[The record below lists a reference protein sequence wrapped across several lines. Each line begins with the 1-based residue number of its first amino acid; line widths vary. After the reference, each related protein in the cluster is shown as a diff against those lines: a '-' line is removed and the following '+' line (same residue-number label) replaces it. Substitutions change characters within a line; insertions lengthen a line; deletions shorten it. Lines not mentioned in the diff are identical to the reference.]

1 MSKDVVI
8 IGGGLGGLSAGV
20 ILAQAGHRVV
30 ILEQQQRVGGYAVAF
45 RRGRFIFDLALHV
58 VPAGAPGE
66 LFYNLISELGL
77 ENDVSFIRL
86 KDGFRVYL
94 GDYVFQIPNDF
105 QAFFASLSKEFPS
118 ERRGIELFQKDLL
131 RYAPIYSDVLNG
143 QANFYQVISAFVP
156 KIPVFLKHTRIS
168 TEDYLSRFFSNRR
181 LKALL
186 YQAAVFFGIPMK
198 EFPAINF
205 ILMFYLLYST
215 GMFTIHGGGQALT
228 QSLENRLQALGATV
242 LKGRRVDK
250 VIVEKKRAVAV
261 CTSDGTEYP
270 AGAVISNVNT
280 PVLVKKLVGKSHFPS
295 TYLAT
300 INTLKPSL
308 SVVQMH
314 IGLDCDVRDIGI
326 SNHITMV
333 FPTDDIDAC
342 ISRQRES
349 QLLQGFSILA
359 RGITDPQNTGKNES
373 VVNITGG
380 VSADRWLSLSEDK
393 YKQAKKECTNHILS
407 LLQNIFPKVDS
418 HCDTI
423 DLATP
428 RTFNHFTGN
437 PAGAIMGFDCSLG
450 MHRSIRQVSRL
461 PIKNLYLASAWT
473 KKLGGF
479 LPSMTAGVEAARKVI
494 QS

>member
-1 MSKDVVI
+1 MPKDVVI
-8 IGGGLGGLSAGV
+8 IGGGLGGLTAGIV
-20 ILAQAGHRVV
+20 LAQAGHRVV
-30 ILEQQQRVGGYAVAF
+30 ILEKQPRVGGYAVAF
-45 RRGRFIFDLALHV
+45 RRDRFIFDVALHV

-77 ENDVSFIRL
+77 ANDVSFIRL
-86 KDGFRVYL
+86 KDGFRVHL
-94 GDYVFQIPNDF
+94 GDYVFQIPNDL
-105 QAFFASLSKEFPS
+105 QAFMASLSKEFPP
-118 ERRGIELFQKDLL
+118 EKRGIELFQKDLL

-143 QANFYQVISAFVP
+143 KATFYQVIRAFVP
-156 KIPVFLKHTRIS
+156 KIPVFLKHTRLS
-168 TEDYLSRFFSNRR
+168 TEDYLSRFFSNGK

-186 YQAAVFFGIPMK
+186 YQASVFFGIPMK

-205 ILMFYLLYST
+205 ILMFYLLYTT

-228 QSLENRLQALGATV
+228 QSLEKRLQALGATV

-270 AGAVISNVNT
+270 ASAVISNVNI
-280 PVLVKKLVGKSHFPS
+280 PVLFKKLVGKSYFPS
-295 TYLAT
+295 SYIAT
-300 INTLKPSL
+300 INTLRPSL

-314 IGLDCDVRDIGI
+314 IGLDCHVRDIGI
-326 SNHITMV
+326 TNHITLV
-333 FPTDDIDAC
+333 FPNDDIDAC

-373 VVNITGG
+373 VVTITGG
-380 VSADRWLSLSEDK
+380 VSADRWLSLSEDQ
-393 YKQAKKECTNHILS
+393 YRQAKKKCTNHILS
-407 LLQNIFPKVDS
+407 LLQDIFPAVDS
-418 HCDTI
+418 HCNTI

-437 PAGAIMGFDCSLG
+437 PAGAILGFDCSIG
-450 MHRSIRQVSRL
+450 MHRAIMKVSRL

-479 LPSMTAGVEAARKVI
+479 LPSMTAGMEAARKVI